1 MYVSFFSIIFFCLAV
16 NFYFLSN
23 VSLALPLGHPWLS
36 LLCILF
42 FCGGIATFVSHTVAA
57 IILLPLIARI
67 GVSLAIPEVVVVGS
81 AFASNYI
88 LFYFYFFYM
97 IIFLF

>member
-1 MYVSFFSIIFFCLAV
+1 MGGGNVLGKAV
-16 NFYFLSN
+16 ESSGLLGYIADGITKS
-23 VSLALPLGHPWLS
+23 LPLGYPWLS

-81 AFASNYI
+81 AFASKLHVHFCFHSI
-88 LFYFYFFYM
+88 
-97 IIFLF
+97 